1 MTARKPLVFELA
13 IVFAL
18 SLGASAIYSV
28 VALIAKLL
36 APAGLAGQ
44 VTKINGSMARA
55 EWLDLTYQLLSL
67 TLGLAP
73 VALALYL
80 IWQTNKNPFA
90 AVGLNLAKP
99 AFWLSRGFL
108 LATCIGV
115 PGLAL
120 YIGARLLGLSSKI
133 VPAEL
138 PDYWWAVPVL
148 LLAAVKAALVEEVLV
163 IGYLF
168 DRLTKLGLSKN
179 AQLVISAAL
188 RGSYHLYQ
196 GFAGFVGNFVM
207 GLVFGW
213 AYKKWGRVMPLVFAH
228 FILDALSFVGYA
240 LIGKDL
246 PLP

>member
-99 AFWLSRGFL
+99 AFWLSRGIPARNLYRCSRSCPLYRCTPLGAFL
-108 LATCIGV
+108 QNCAGRV
-115 PGLAL
+115 AGLLVGRA
-120 YIGARLLGLSSKI
+120 GAASGSSK
-133 VPAEL
+133 
-138 PDYWWAVPVL
+138 
-148 LLAAVKAALVEEVLV
+148 
-163 IGYLF
+163 G
-168 DRLTKLGLSKN
+168 G
-179 AQLVISAAL
+179 
-188 RGSYHLYQ
+188 
-196 GFAGFVGNFVM
+196 AG
-207 GLVFGW
+207 
-213 AYKKWGRVMPLVFAH
+213 
-228 FILDALSFVGYA
+228 
-240 LIGKDL
+240 
-246 PLP
+246 